1 MLQFCCMPPRPHVLR
16 VDPVM
21 PLRTRHPIPRPRQ
34 KTASHS
40 APLDARDREY
50 RPRRRSVGHGADLPP
65 PGLQSPAADRLPK
78 HDHSS
83 WPARHPIVLRI
94 RHGRNFLAFNT
105 YTSHLSGICDRLG
118 EESRIIAAAIHRD
131 EGVLHLHVL
140 AVPIVDG
147 RICWA
152 DLRVRFGE
160 GVMGPTRYGRMQT
173 KFYYEIS
180 RGFGLERGK
189 VGSAAVHK
197 RPDRKKGRALCEL
210 RRRQMHAI
218 RQRLREAGE
227 SPGGIPEL
235 QDPEPWERVVMAQKA
250 QPGDPERV
258 AKWFRTVGL
267 KVRPFEELCQT
278 VELENIRPLPRA
290 PQLMMLIR
298 ARVAARRRVLAQLKI
313 AEEELEKF
321 ERIKTDD
328 PVEGHNE
335 VLLAEIGAWLQ
346 RVEAY
351 REALQTGNYNAV
363 ETFTDDEP
371 VPGFSTWATRELEE
385 GLKAEDDAAERG
397 YDLGGD
403 ADLDAEASDDPS
415 SGKRQEQKPE

>member
-1 MLQFCCMPPRPHVLR
+1 MPPRPHVLR

-21 PLRTRHPIPRPRQ
+21 RCGPGIRYHVLGKKRPPTALPSMLETENIVLVDDPSAMEPIYRLRACRPRGRP
-34 KTASHS
+34 A
-40 APLDARDREY
+40 AEAR
-50 RPRRRSVGHGADLPP
+50 SFLVAGPP
-65 PGLQSPAADRLPK
+65 PYCAQDPAWSELFGLQYLY
-78 HDHSS
+78 
-83 WPARHPIVLRI
+83 I
-94 RHGRNFLAFNT
+94 AFEW
-105 YTSHLSGICDRLG
+105 ICDRLG